1 MAKFSSYDHHRGV
14 LVYGDD
20 LVHTPQVVGIVG
32 DARKTGAE
40 VCRALVVGIVG
51 DARKTGAEVCRAL
64 EIADVDHCFS
74 CYAGW
79 LIFFCQELLLV
90 SRT

>member
-1 MAKFSSYDHHRGV
+1 MAEFSSYDCHLGV
-14 LVYGDD
+14 LLVRLVYGDD
-20 LVHTPQVVGIVG
+20 LVHTPQVDTVVGIVD
-32 DARKTGAE
+32 DARKTGGE
-40 VCRALVVGIVG
+40 VY
-51 DARKTGAEVCRAL
+51 RAL

-79 LIFFCQELLLV
+79 LIPSFFCQELLLV

>member
-1 MAKFSSYDHHRGV
+1 MAEFSSYDHHRGV

-20 LVHTPQVVGIVG
+20 LVHMPQ
-32 DARKTGAE
+32 
-40 VCRALVVGIVG
+40 VVGIVG

-79 LIFFCQELLLV
+79 LILFCQELLLELV
-90 SRT
+90 SLT